1 MSMQSIMICQWLLIF
16 LMTVFLRWI
25 ICFWRSAIRRY
36 QPKAK
41 VSDQIGYCQG
51 LKSPIW
57 SKRQTIKQLLLNATQ
72 NNAVDVTK
80 YLIWIDRKLPL
91 RYCA

>member
-1 MSMQSIMICQWLLIF
+1 MSMQSIMICLWLLIF
-16 LMTVFLRWI
+16 LMTVFLLWI
-25 ICFWRSAIRRY
+25 TCLWMRRIKRFL
-36 QPKAK
+36 PKAK
-41 VSDQIGYCQG
+41 VSDQNGYCQG
-51 LKSPIW
+51 MQSPTW
-57 SKRQTIKQLLLNATQ
+57 SKRQTIKQLFLNATQ

>member
-1 MSMQSIMICQWLLIF
+1 M
-16 LMTVFLRWI
+16 
-25 ICFWRSAIRRY
+25 
-36 QPKAK
+36 
-41 VSDQIGYCQG
+41 
-51 LKSPIW
+51 
-57 SKRQTIKQLLLNATQ
+57 LLNATQ